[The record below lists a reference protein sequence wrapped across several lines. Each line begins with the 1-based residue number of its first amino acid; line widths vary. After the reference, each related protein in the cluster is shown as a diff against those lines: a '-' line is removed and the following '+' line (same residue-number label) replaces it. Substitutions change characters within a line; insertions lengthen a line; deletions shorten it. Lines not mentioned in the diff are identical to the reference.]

1 MTDIESFQ
9 KEIESLNNWENL
21 LAADNGKVGKFLKS
35 ELRSS
40 INQIRKMYADIRADQ
55 PTASMQLLAL
65 QAEEKALQKLLSGME
80 NIHERKKELDKSLSI
95 VSNMQQS
102 EESVSE
108 PLRSPE

>member
-1 MTDIESFQ
+1 MTDIEAIQ

-21 LAADNGKVGKFLKS
+21 LVADGGKVGKFLKS
-35 ELRSS
+35 ELRGA

-65 QAEEKALQKLLSGME
+65 QAEEKAYQKLLSGME
-80 NIHERKKELDKSLSI
+80 NIVARKNELDKSLSI
-95 VSNMQQS
+95 VSNLAVS